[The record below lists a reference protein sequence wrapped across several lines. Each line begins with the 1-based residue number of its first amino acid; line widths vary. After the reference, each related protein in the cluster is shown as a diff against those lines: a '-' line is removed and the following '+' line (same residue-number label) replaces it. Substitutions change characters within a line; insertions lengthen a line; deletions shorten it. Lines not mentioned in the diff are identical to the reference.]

1 MSCSVRSWNKLFSI
15 WRQIIHHEYCGAAI
29 FLVFLNISKKTK
41 NKTKNQLYFFY
52 FIKMDLKSCDLYF
65 LYTQE
70 NIVK

>member
-1 MSCSVRSWNKLFSI
+1 MNTVVQPFFCFFEH
-15 WRQIIHHEYCGAAI
+15 QQ
-29 FLVFLNISKKTK
+29 KTK

-70 NIVK
+70 NTVK